1 MRGPGGGRGL
11 SWGGRGRGGPSGQ
24 GSRCVK
30 GLGEGQEDRWV
41 SRGEGTVRCPFRLPT
56 LL

>member
-41 SRGEGTVRCPFRLPT
+41 TRGEGTVRCPFRLPT